1 MCEHPGQAVRQHCMQ
16 PLGLNVTQTAGL
28 LGVSRK
34 TLSMILNGK
43 AGITPEMAVRL
54 ALVFNT
60 RAESWLYRQADYDLS
75 QVDRYQIRTQVR
87 PLPGAG

>member
-1 MCEHPGQAVRQHCMQ
+1 MSEHPGQAVRQQCMQ
-16 PLGLNVTQTAGL
+16 PLGLNVTQAAGL

-60 RAESWLYRQADYDLS
+60 CAENWLYRQADYDLS
-75 QVDRYQIRTQVR
+75 QVDRDQLQCQARSLIR
-87 PLPGAG
+87 

>member
-1 MCEHPGQAVRQHCMQ
+1 MSEHPGQAVRQRCMQ
-16 PLGLNVTQTAGL
+16 PLGLNVTQAAGL

-60 RAESWLYRQADYDLS
+60 RAEKWLYRQADYDLS
-75 QVDRYQIRTQVR
+75 QVDRDQLQCQTRSLIR
-87 PLPGAG
+87 